1 MVSAALIGAAASA
14 AGTAATTAGSF
25 AGLSAQ
31 QNAVQQGMAA
41 EQSQYAQTQAALM
54 PYQNLGL
61 SAVPQ
66 LQGLTSGNPAT
77 LANTLQNLPGYQ
89 WDLSQGL
96 QATQSSAAAR
106 GLGNS
111 GAAMSGAATFANGLA
126 DNTLN
131 SQYNR
136 LLGLAGMGQSAATQT
151 GQFGAQLAAQLAN
164 GYQALGGYQAQ
175 QDNLLGGSAASL
187 FGALGNSLGGL
198 FGG

>member
-1 MVSAALIGAAASA
+1 MVSAALTTALASSAASTLGA
-14 AGTAATTAGSF
+14 SAGI
-25 AGLSAQ
+25 SAQ
-31 QNAVQQGMAA
+31 QSGVQQGMTA
-41 EQSQYAQTQAALM
+41 EQNQYNQTRSDLM

-61 SAVPQ
+61 SALPQ

-111 GAAMSGAATFANGLA
+111 GAALSGAATFANGLA

-136 LLGLAGMGQSAATQT
+136 LLGLAGIGQSAANQT
-151 GQFGAQLAAQLAN
+151 GQFGATLAAQLAAAD
-164 GYQALGGYQAQ
+164 QSLGSLQAQ
-175 QDNLLGGSAASL
+175 QDNLLGKSI
-187 FGALGNSLGGL
+187 GGL
-198 FGG
+198 FS